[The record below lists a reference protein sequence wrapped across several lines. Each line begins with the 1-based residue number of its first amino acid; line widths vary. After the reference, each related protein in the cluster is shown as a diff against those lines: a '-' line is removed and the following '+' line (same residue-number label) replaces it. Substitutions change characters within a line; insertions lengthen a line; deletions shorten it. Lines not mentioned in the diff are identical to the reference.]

1 MTVAHIVSF
10 KLKRSPGQADL
21 TEAKQEIIAAFLG
34 LKTACLKDGAPFVL
48 DLCGGEDVSIEGQSK
63 GFDVSFIVTFAT
75 LTDRDYYLNE
85 CPTHKAF
92 TNKVKG
98 QIEDLYVFDFEY

>member
-10 KLKRSPGQADL
+10 KLQRALSESTD
-21 TEAKQEIIAAFLG
+21 AKHEIIVNFLN
-34 LKTACLKDGAPFVL
+34 LKTACLKDGAPYIL

-63 GFDVSFIVTFAT
+63 GFDISFIVTFAS
-75 LTDRDYYLNE
+75 LTDRDYYLDE

-92 TNKVKG
+92 ANKIKR
-98 QIEDLYVFDFEY
+98 QIEDHYVFDFEY